1 MIILILLIALILLIS
16 LSASSKSKGKGAGD
30 SVPKDSLPKDSVPKD
45 SIPKDSVDLT
55 PNDYSKNIV
64 TGFLYCDVD
73 TLDDAEGKG
82 KFLECSVI
90 NTILG
95 SHPDSK
101 ILRNLILPKSKA
113 GTSEIDI
120 LVLNPKGIVCLECKN
135 YNAKISGNYND
146 KYWKAEYSKSYVID
160 LYSPVLQ
167 NLNHVRTLEKLNLG
181 FKVHN
186 LVVFNDNAVLSDEV
200 FKNRNVAK
208 LKYVSNQ
215 LDYLFNSSDCNI
227 TQEEL
232 NNLCNRILQSQ
243 TPNVEEHVAY
253 VKSVASGN
261 RNDYVTV

>member
-1 MIILILLIALILLIS
+1 MISLICIITLILLIS
-16 LSASSKSKGKGAGD
+16 LVVSSKSKGNLPKGNL
-30 SVPKDSLPKDSVPKD
+30 PKDSLPKDN
-45 SIPKDSVDLT
+45 VDLT
-55 PNDYSKNIV
+55 PNDYRQNIV

-82 KFLECSVI
+82 KSFECSVI
-90 NTILG
+90 NTILS

-135 YNAKISGNYND
+135 YSARISGNYND
-146 KYWKAEYSKSYVID
+146 KYWKAEYTKSNVID
-160 LYSPVLQ
+160 FYSPVLQ

-200 FKNRNVAK
+200 FKNRNVVK

-227 TQEEL
+227 AQEEL
-232 NNLCNRILQSQ
+232 NNLCNHILQSQ

-261 RNDYVTV
+261 RDDYVTV

>member
-1 MIILILLIALILLIS
+1 MIILILLIVLILLIS
-16 LSASSKSKGKGAGD
+16 LLASSKSKGNGT
-30 SVPKDSLPKDSVPKD
+30 KDSLPKDSVDP
-45 SIPKDSVDLT
+45 T
-55 PNDYSKNIV
+55 PNDYSQNIV

-82 KFLECSVI
+82 KSFECSVI
-90 NTILG
+90 NTILS

-101 ILRNLILPKSKA
+101 ILRNLILPKPKA

-135 YNAKISGNYND
+135 YNAKVSGNYND

-160 LYSPVLQ
+160 FYSPVLQ

-200 FKNRNVAK
+200 FKNRNVVK
-208 LKYVSNQ
+208 LKYVSSQ

-227 TQEEL
+227 AQEKL
-232 NNLCNRILQSQ
+232 NNLCNQILRSQ

-253 VKSVASGN
+253 VKSVASDN

>member
-1 MIILILLIALILLIS
+1 MVVLICIITLILLIS
-16 LSASSKSKGKGAGD
+16 LLVSSKSKNN
-30 SVPKDSLPKDSVPKD
+30 LPKDSVT
-45 SIPKDSVDLT
+45 KDSVDLT
-55 PNDYSKNIV
+55 HNDYSQNIV
-64 TGFLYCDVD
+64 TGFLNCDVD

-82 KFLECSVI
+82 KSFECSVI
-90 NTILG
+90 NTILDR
-95 SHPDSK
+95 HPDSK

-120 LVLNPKGIVCLECKN
+120 LVINPKGIVCLECKN
-135 YNAKISGNYND
+135 YNAKVSGNYND
-146 KYWKAEYSKSYVID
+146 KYWKAEYSKFYVIEF
-160 LYSPVLQ
+160 YSPVLQ

-186 LVVFNDNAVLSDEV
+186 LVVFNDNAILSDEV
-200 FKNRNVAK
+200 FKNRNVVK

-232 NNLCNRILQSQ
+232 NNLCNHILQSQ

-253 VKSVASGN
+253 VKSVASN
-261 RNDYVTV
+261 HRDDYVTV

>member
-1 MIILILLIALILLIS
+1 MIILVLLIALILLIS
-16 LSASSKSKGKGAGD
+16 LSASSKSKGKNTKD
-30 SVPKDSLPKDSVPKD
+30 SLPKDSLPKDSLLKD
-45 SIPKDSVDLT
+45 SIPKDNVDIT

-82 KFLECSVI
+82 KFFECSVI

-95 SHPDSK
+95 NYPDSK

-135 YNAKISGNYND
+135 YNAKVSGNYND
-146 KYWKAEYSKSYVID
+146 KYWKAEYSKSYVVD
-160 LYSPVLQ
+160 FYSPVLQ

-232 NNLCNRILQSQ
+232 NNLCNHILQSQ

-253 VKSVASGN
+253 VKSVASN
-261 RNDYVTV
+261 HRDD